1 MEIIPPHRF
10 VVGIRESM
18 NIMCLLSTSRYS
30 KKANSLTSFCYL
42 PRVREKTGSAELRTR
57 RQTQFPIIW
66 VGLRKGQVRVAELP
80 APSTQARPPG
90 QLPASWLCHATWAAV
105 PRRVESCRIP
115 RPRKPS
121 GNCHWVREELVCSQG
136 LMPHLKGNRPLSPS
150 APFKSSLFL
159 LSEPRVGQVLPSSL
173 SLPL

>member
-80 APSTQARPPG
+80 APSAQARPPG
-90 QLPASWLCHATWAAV
+90 QLPASWLCHGSV
-105 PRRVESCRIP
+105 PLRMTRVPMILYPGLFTDKSASIAGEQRN
-115 RPRKPS
+115 PS
-121 GNCHWVREELVCSQG
+121 LTEMVY
-136 LMPHLKGNRPLSPS
+136 
-150 APFKSSLFL
+150 
-159 LSEPRVGQVLPSSL
+159 
-173 SLPL
+173 